1 VKKEGMNVVGT
12 KATSSEKNFP
22 FERIFQKNGK
32 QLILVCAGDGGVIQL
47 KELGK
52 ENFLTIDLTWDGEIS
67 ISTCMTF
74 PRSKLDIEKINIHNE
89 GNYDEIVLKATL

>member
-1 VKKEGMNVVGT
+1 MKKEGMNVVGN
-12 KATSSEKNFP
+12 KATSEKNFP

-52 ENFLTIDLTWDGEIS
+52 GNFLTIDLTWDGKIS

-74 PRSKLDIEKINIHNE
+74 PRSKLDIEKINIHSK